1 MSPEKQPKVI
11 KRYANRKLYD
21 TERSCYVTLEEIAQM
36 IKEGEEVQVVDNKT
50 KDDLTAVTLAQIIVE
65 EEKKVSRMPLK
76 LLRSIIQSSN
86 EAIGDFYQKRVMD
99 PVQSFRDDVERRVES
114 LFKREDKKPFEG
126 GEASEGGE
134 TPAPVIDD
142 ADGASAAEAGSDD
155 GAQGEDGKGSNVVRE
170 FVSSTQEAFESW
182 QRRIDERVK
191 EALSRMTHLTH
202 VGSDVAQLRERIQKL
217 EQRLADEQADER
229 DPEERQQA

>member
-36 IKEGEEVQVVDNKT
+36 IKEGEDVQVVDNKT

-76 LLRSIIQSSN
+76 LLRSIIQSGN

-114 LFKREDKKPFEG
+114 LFKREDKKAFEQG
-126 GEASEGGE
+126 ASPSVE
-134 TPAPVIDD
+134 VDD
-142 ADGASAAEAGSDD
+142 ADGVGAAEASGDGDAAANGQHANGESD
-155 GAQGEDGKGSNVVRE
+155 EDGKGSNVVRE

-182 QRRIDERVK
+182 QRRIDDRVR
-191 EALSRMTHLTH
+191 EALSHMTHLTH
-202 VGSDVAQLRERIQKL
+202 VGTDVAQLKERIQKL
-217 EQRLADEQADER
+217 EQRLSEDER
-229 DPEERQQA
+229 TH